1 MEALLAIVLFV
12 LLVYLVFGLLVD
24 RTTLDPVS
32 LSRKRLCDYTVQGTV
47 FEDLAPAL
55 KRGIRLSEA
64 HVYSDEQGHPVVARK
79 PLQGGYD
86 YAEDNV
92 SFEQYCVT
100 LVNDAFPSEDPFILS
115 IMPHTTN
122 TVTLDEIAYH
132 LTTILRRHLT
142 PEKEGIEDTS
152 VDQFANKVLV
162 VSGGNI
168 AGTKLEEL
176 VNLSW
181 NTNRVRRLGY
191 SQATDV
197 RDPKELVA
205 YNRSALTLVAPDP
218 AFSKS
223 AVNPKTVR
231 AYGCQW
237 VLFPDASARPGFV
250 EKPAG
255 LQ

>member
-12 LLVYLVFGLLVD
+12 LLVYLVFGLVVD
-24 RTTLDPVS
+24 RSPMDPMKLV
-32 LSRKRLCDYTVQGTV
+32 RKRLCDYTVQGTV
-47 FEDLAPAL
+47 FEDLGGAL
-55 KRGIRLSEA
+55 KRGLRLAEA

-86 YAEDNV
+86 YAEDNL

-100 LVNDAFPSEDPFILS
+100 LVNDAFPSDDPFILS

-142 PEKEGIEDTS
+142 PEKDDIERLSLDEL
-152 VDQFANKVLV
+152 ANKVIIA
-162 VSGGNI
+162 SGGNI

-181 NTNRVRRLGY
+181 NSNRLRRLGY

-223 AVNPKTVR
+223 TVNPQTVR

-237 VLFPDASARPGFV
+237 ILFPDSSAPSGFV

>member
-1 MEALLAIVLFV
+1 MEALLAVILFA
-12 LLVYLVFGLLVD
+12 LLVYLVFGLIMD
-24 RTTLDPVS
+24 YSPIDPVK
-32 LSRKRLCDYTVQGTV
+32 LTRKRLCDYTVQGTV
-47 FEDLAPAL
+47 FEDLGNAL
-55 KRGIRLSEA
+55 KRGLRLAEA

-92 SFEQYCVT
+92 SFEQFCIT

-122 TVTLDEIAYH
+122 TVTLDKIAYH

-142 PEKEGIEDTS
+142 PEKEGIERLS
-152 VDQFANKVLV
+152 VDELANKVIV
-162 VSGGNI
+162 ASGGNI
-168 AGTKLEEL
+168 AGTKLEDL
-176 VNLSW
+176 VNISW
-181 NTNRVRRLGY
+181 NSNRLRRLGY

-197 RDPKELVA
+197 RDPKELVT

-218 AFSKS
+218 AFGKS
-223 AVNPKTVR
+223 TVNPQTVR

-237 VLFPDASARPGFV
+237 ILFPDPSAPSGFV
-250 EKPAG
+250 EKSSG